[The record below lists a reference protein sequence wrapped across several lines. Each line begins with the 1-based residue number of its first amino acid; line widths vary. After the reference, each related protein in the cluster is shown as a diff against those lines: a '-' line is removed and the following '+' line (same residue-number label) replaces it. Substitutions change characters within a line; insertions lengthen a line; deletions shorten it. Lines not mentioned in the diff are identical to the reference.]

1 MGAGLGLGSELG
13 LRLRLRL
20 GFGLEFEPGLGSGL
34 GPGLEGVMCVPS
46 RCVRHPSAA
55 KRRAYLV
62 RVSGQG

>member
-13 LRLRLRL
+13 LRLRLGLAL
-20 GFGLEFEPGLGSGL
+20 GFGFGFGLGSGL